1 MMASRD
7 NASQGGKHFRTEQTQ
22 GSGRHTGMGPLKWL
36 LAVLVVVG
44 VALGCG
50 AFAYRMLV
58 RPGAPE
64 SSGAEEA
71 AEPAAKP
78 ELDEGTSETEDTLL
92 KDQWVTDETGVHY
105 LTSDGSA
112 AIGWEQIDSSW
123 YFFDEQGALLKGRW
137 LTDETGEHYLTSD
150 GSAAV
155 GWKQIDSTW
164 YFFDDQGTLLKGQ
177 WLTDESGEHYLTSD
191 GSAAVGWKQVDD
203 SWYFFDEQGT
213 LQTGWI
219 DDGSGKR
226 YWVRPEDKTLPH
238 HEWIEID
245 GVFEPFD
252 DDGAWVNNGEV
263 MPPNDAENVANMTA
277 RQQAVIDACDI
288 TPWPGRGYCAAWV
301 SDVFVNAGEPA
312 VDGDA
317 CDIARAW
324 CASDDLSELKPG
336 IVIAVTT
343 HERTENGLIWGHV
356 CIYAG
361 NGLVR
366 DSGATSTR
374 WVTLG
379 SWFAWYGTLEA
390 PHWGWANGIPL
401 DEW

>member
-1 MMASRD
+1 MTASRD
-7 NASQGGKHFRTEQTQ
+7 NTAQGGKHFRTEQTQ
-22 GSGRHTGMGPLKWL
+22 SRGRHTGMGPLKWL

-64 SSGAEEA
+64 SSATEEV
-71 AEPAAKP
+71 AEPTAEP
-78 ELDEGTSETEDTLL
+78 EVDEGTSETEDTLL

-112 AIGWEQIDSSW
+112 AVGWKQVDDSW
-123 YFFDEQGALLKGRW
+123 YFFDEQAALLKDQW
-137 LTDETGEHYLTSD
+137 LTDET
-150 GSAAV
+150 
-155 GWKQIDSTW
+155 
-164 YFFDDQGTLLKGQ
+164 
-177 WLTDESGEHYLTSD
+177 GEHYLTSD

-203 SWYFFDEQGT
+203 SWYFFDEQAA

-263 MPPNDAENVANMTA
+263 MPPNDAENVTNMTA

-324 CASDDLSELKPG
+324 CTSDDLSELKPG
-336 IVIAVTT
+336 MVIAVTT

>member
-1 MMASRD
+1 MTASRD
-7 NASQGGKHFRTEQTQ
+7 NTAQGGKHFRTEQTQ
-22 GSGRHTGMGPLKWL
+22 SRGRHTGMGPLKWL

-64 SSGAEEA
+64 SSATEEV
-71 AEPAAKP
+71 AEPTAEP
-78 ELDEGTSETEDTLL
+78 EVDEGTSETEDTLL

-112 AIGWEQIDSSW
+112 A
-123 YFFDEQGALLKGRW
+123 
-137 LTDETGEHYLTSD
+137 
-150 GSAAV
+150 V
-155 GWKQIDSTW
+155 GWKQI
-164 YFFDDQGTLLKGQ
+164 
-177 WLTDESGEHYLTSD
+177 
-191 GSAAVGWKQVDD
+191 DD
-203 SWYFFDEQGT
+203 SWYFFDEQGA

-263 MPPNDAENVANMTA
+263 MPPNDAENMANMTA

-324 CASDDLSELKPG
+324 CTSDDLSELKPG
-336 IVIAVTT
+336 MVIAVTT

-379 SWFAWYGTLEA
+379 SWFAWYGTLES

>member
-1 MMASRD
+1 MSRHMNRANGYD
-7 NASQGGKHFRTEQTQ
+7 TPQRGKHFRVEQPQ
-22 GSGRHTGMGPLKWL
+22 GSDRHAGMGPLRLL
-36 LAVLVVVG
+36 LAALLVVG
-44 VALGCG
+44 VTLSCG
-50 AFAYRMLV
+50 ALAHRMLV
-58 RPGAPE
+58 RPASPE
-64 SSGAEEA
+64 LPEAEETPKT
-71 AEPAAKP
+71 AEPVVDEHLSGWVVGDDGVSRYYDPATHVLYRGWLEEGDSTLYFDGVSGEP
-78 ELDEGTSETEDTLL
+78 SVGWLELDGRWYWFDDGTRGTIGAIL
-92 KDQWVTDETGVHY
+92 KDQWFTDEVGEHY
-105 LTSDGSA
+105 LCSDGSA
-112 AIGWEQIDSSW
+112 AIGWKLID
-123 YFFDEQGALLKGRW
+123 
-137 LTDETGEHYLTSD
+137 
-150 GSAAV
+150 
-155 GWKQIDSTW
+155 DSW
-164 YFFDDQGTLLKGQ
+164 YFFDDQG
-177 WLTDESGEHYLTSD
+177 
-191 GSAAVGWKQVDD
+191 A
-203 SWYFFDEQGT
+203 

-252 DDGAWVNNGEV
+252 DDGSWVNNGEV
-263 MPPNDAENVANMTA
+263 MPPNDAENVASMTE

-312 VDGDA
+312 VYGDA

-324 CASDDLSELKPG
+324 CTSDDLSELKPG
-336 IVIAVTT
+336 MVIAVTT

-379 SWFAWYGTLEA
+379 SWFAWYGTLES
-390 PHWGWANGIPL
+390 PHWGWANGIAL

>member
-64 SSGAEEA
+64 SSSAEEV

-78 ELDEGTSETEDTLL
+78 EVDEGTSETEDTLL
-92 KDQWVTDETGVHY
+92 KDQWV
-105 LTSDGSA
+105 
-112 AIGWEQIDSSW
+112 
-123 YFFDEQGALLKGRW
+123 
-137 LTDETGEHYLTSD
+137 TDETGEHYLTSD

-155 GWKQIDSTW
+155 GWKQIDS
-164 YFFDDQGTLLKGQ
+164 
-177 WLTDESGEHYLTSD
+177 
-191 GSAAVGWKQVDD
+191 
-203 SWYFFDEQGT
+203 SWYFFDEQGA

-263 MPPNDAENVANMTA
+263 MPPNDAENVTNMTA

-324 CASDDLSELKPG
+324 CTSDDLSELKPG
-336 IVIAVTT
+336 MVIAVTT

-390 PHWGWANGIPL
+390 PHWGWANGTPL

>member
-1 MMASRD
+1 MMASRN
-7 NASQGGKHFRTEQTQ
+7 NAPQGGKHFRMEHTQ
-22 GSGRHTGMGPLKWL
+22 GSGRHAGMGLLKWL
-36 LAVLVVVG
+36 LAALVVVG

-64 SSGAEEA
+64 SSATEEVA
-71 AEPAAKP
+71 DPAGEP
-78 ELDEGTSETEDTLL
+78 ELDEGTSETEETLL
-92 KDQWVTDETGVHY
+92 KDQWVTDETGEHY

-123 YFFDEQGALLKGRW
+123 YFFDEQGTLLKDQW

-150 GSAAV
+150 GPV
-155 GWKQIDSTW
+155 
-164 YFFDDQGTLLKGQ
+164 
-177 WLTDESGEHYLTSD
+177 
-191 GSAAVGWKQVDD
+191 AVGWKQVDD
-203 SWYFFDEQGT
+203 NWYFFDEQAA

-324 CASDDLSELKPG
+324 CTSDDLSELKPG
-336 IVIAVTT
+336 MVIAVTT

-379 SWFAWYGTLEA
+379 SWFAWYGTLES